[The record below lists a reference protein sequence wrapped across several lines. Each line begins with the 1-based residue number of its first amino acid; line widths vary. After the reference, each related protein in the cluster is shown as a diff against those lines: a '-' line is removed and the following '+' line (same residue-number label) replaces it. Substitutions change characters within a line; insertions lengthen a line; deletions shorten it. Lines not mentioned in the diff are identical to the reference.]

1 MLNEAVGSEK
11 AKRKILV
18 SGDIDVIASNLRRCP
33 VASITM
39 TQERLIQSFCL
50 YGLPEDSQLSPVSRL
65 DNHTGEEC
73 CDAITSLRLLLA
85 SESPISASDLVK
97 YVRLCE
103 ERDRSLWMEV
113 NYGRKGQVVQTGWKA
128 GEKAIT
134 WVSFY
139 YLATEGG
146 AVTVPVDCDYEP
158 VPLIVEGCDRTE
170 HMQLEVSGTKRKYVG
185 NYDLTDFLKAK
196 PIPGHCLSLVSRF
209 STSEPAIVDFAVIK
223 TTTVAKPGGGT
234 KRVAVV
240 PQGYEQVKYLLG
252 SEHPALLCYKH
263 QSEALTAAFHPALI
277 QILPPDRAAE
287 QLAKA
292 SAAFAFPTG
301 LRLATSASAVRTHSY
316 ILTSAEGRLYVCCLT
331 FWEQLSASLRTGL
344 NLPKVAVYVPKAICL
359 SSHYPFL
366 DNYSDLLR
374 HIYQVSLSPSHFPL
388 EKLIANILQDLPEPD
403 KGNTEVQYQ
412 LPNKVLTFARP
423 GPRAIWP
430 LSHCQQLFSLL
441 KADAVV
447 EIWSS
452 LMLERQVLLHSSD
465 PSVLT
470 PIVLALTGLLYPYKW
485 EHVLVPVLP
494 DELSTFLETVVPYLM
509 GTCSVAGLSAAP
521 AGTVIVYLD
530 TGTLHSKEP
539 ITVLPEHLSKRLFK
553 RLKPL
558 QSIYRSQALE
568 PETVDSAL
576 VQDAFLEVQ
585 CNLIRDYNQYFRL
598 PSPGAPATCLDLPQY
613 IHSHK
618 LQPQDFLYQFLQT
631 SLFAGFLE
639 GRCYDAE
646 SNCES
651 SCFDAVMR
659 QKWSKQDR
667 WTKFERPQ
675 ITWLCPTVQESQG
688 IHQYETFPVLQ
699 EALWPAARSGFV
711 LADRED
717 SVLPLLSEED
727 WARTLL
733 GSIYALWLLLAA
745 SYSQSSARIDQVC
758 SLLQAASKAKLPL
771 DAQVYDALFEAC
783 GRDQLK
789 AQALRLLKC
798 MKSLGLHPDAY
809 YYGLYIQAAG
819 KSQGQAVEIPALEDV
834 LVELQGNCSSCGLE
848 RPLEEVLMTLERSR
862 KRTHS
867 RCPCSH
873 CDVPRITVTSLKDP
887 WRNILQTSLMSPLE
901 AYTQL
906 KDLRND
912 SLLAALAA
920 PSLRWSLSLYFSLA
934 QLPSLAL
941 PNSPRKSLPQ
951 LFRRKSCPSETESR
965 EEASVLRTVLG
976 KGLRRFEQDS
986 ATKRAL
992 LQATQYVPTL
1002 EDLGTEPGEVT
1013 PPLLPSPRFKLN
1025 LL

>member
-1 MLNEAVGSEK
+1 
-11 AKRKILV
+11 
-18 SGDIDVIASNLRRCP
+18 
-33 VASITM
+33 M

-50 YGLPEDSQLSPVSRL
+50 YGLSEDAHLSPVSRP
-65 DNHTGEEC
+65 DKGAGEDC
-73 CDAITSLRLLLA
+73 CDAVRGLRLLLA
-85 SESPISASDLVK
+85 PVPPASASALVK
-97 YVRLCE
+97 YVKLCE
-103 ERDRSLWMEV
+103 ERDSSLWMEV
-113 NYGRKGQVVQTGWKA
+113 SYGRKGDSLHTGWKA
-128 GEKAIT
+128 GERAIT

-139 YLATEGG
+139 YLAIEGG
-146 AVTVPVDCDYEP
+146 LTTVPVDCDYEP
-158 VPLIVEGCDRTE
+158 VALITE
-170 HMQLEVSGTKRKYVG
+170 HSTGTEPTQLEALATKRRYAG

-196 PIPGHCLSLVSRF
+196 PVPGHCLALVSRF

-223 TTTVAKPGGGT
+223 TTAVAKPGGGI
-234 KRVAVV
+234 KRIATL

-252 SEHPALLCYKH
+252 SAQPALLCYKP
-263 QSEALTAAFHPALI
+263 QSNALTAAFHPALL
-277 QILPPDRAAE
+277 QLLPADAAAVH
-287 QLAKA
+287 LAKA

-301 LRLATSASAVRTHSY
+301 VRLSESAGSVGTHSY
-316 ILTSAEGRLYVCCLT
+316 VLTSAQGRLYVCCLT
-331 FWEQLSASLRTGL
+331 FWELLSASLRAGL
-344 NLPKVAVYVPKAICL
+344 NLPVATVYVPKAICL
-359 SSHYPFL
+359 SSRYPFL
-366 DNYSDLLR
+366 DNYRDLLR
-374 HIYQVSLSPSHFPL
+374 HIYQVSLSPSPYPL
-388 EKLIANILQDLPEPD
+388 ERLIANILQDLPEPD
-403 KGNTEVQYQ
+403 KGTTEVQYP

-423 GPRAIWP
+423 APRAIWP

-441 KADAVV
+441 KAETLV
-447 EIWSS
+447 EVWSS

-470 PIVLALTGLLYPYKW
+470 PIVLALTRLLYPYRW

-521 AGTVIVYLD
+521 ADTVVVYLD

-539 ITVLPEHLSKRLFK
+539 ITLLPEQLTKRLLK

-568 PETVDSAL
+568 PEAVDNAL

-585 CNLIRDYNQYFRL
+585 CDLIRDYNEYFRL
-598 PSPGAPATCLDLPQY
+598 PSPGAPASCLDLPQY
-613 IHSHK
+613 INSHR
-618 LQPQDFLYQFLQT
+618 LRPQDFLYQFLQT

-651 SCFDAVMR
+651 SCFDVVMR
-659 QKWSKQDR
+659 QKWSKQER
-667 WTKFERPQ
+667 WTKAERPQ
-675 ITWLCPTVQESQG
+675 KTWLCPTVVESEG
-688 IHQYETFPVLQ
+688 IHRYEVFPLLR
-699 EALWPAARSGFV
+699 EALWPAARTGFV

-717 SVLPLLSEED
+717 SVLPTLSEED

-733 GSIYALWLLLAA
+733 GSIYALWLILAS
-745 SYSQSSARIDQVC
+745 SYSQSSARIDQIC
-758 SLLQAASKAKLPL
+758 LLLQAASKAKLPL

-789 AQALRLLKC
+789 SQALCLLKC

-809 YYGLYIQAAG
+809 YYGLYIQADG
-819 KSQGQAVEIPALEDV
+819 KSQGQAVEVPAMEGV
-834 LVELQGNCSSCGLE
+834 LVELQGNCSACGLE
-848 RPLEEVLMTLERSR
+848 RPLEEVMMAMERS
-862 KRTHS
+862 KRRTQS
-867 RCPCSH
+867 RCPCSRW
-873 CDVPRITVTSLKDP
+873 DVPRITVTPLKDP
-887 WRNILQTSLMSPLE
+887 WRNVLQTSLVSPLE
-901 AYTQL
+901 AYSQL

-920 PSLRWSLSLYFSLA
+920 PSLRWSLSLYFGLA
-934 QLPSLAL
+934 QLPSLSTL
-941 PNSPRKSLPQ
+941 NSPEKSLPR
-951 LFRRKSCPSETESR
+951 LFRRKSKSTESPSESESR
-965 EEASVLRTVLG
+965 EQASVLRAVLG
-976 KGLRRFEQDS
+976 KGLRNFEQDS

-992 LQATQYVPTL
+992 LQTTQYIPTL